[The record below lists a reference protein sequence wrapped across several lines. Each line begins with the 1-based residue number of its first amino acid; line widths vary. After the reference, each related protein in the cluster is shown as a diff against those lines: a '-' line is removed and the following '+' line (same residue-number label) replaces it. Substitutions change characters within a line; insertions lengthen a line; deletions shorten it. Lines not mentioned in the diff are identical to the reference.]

1 MQLKLGPNIETRPE
15 QSLSL
20 SLALLLSLILSVFWE
35 VTAGSGGRQTKLDQ
49 MGPRGLS
56 RDSSQLNNPKLTS
69 KAQWNQGSQNLSRRE
84 ATFSARAH

>member
-20 SLALLLSLILSVFWE
+20 SLSLILSVFWE

-56 RDSSQLNNPKLTS
+56 RDS
-69 KAQWNQGSQNLSRRE
+69 
-84 ATFSARAH
+84 